1 MNTILAVLSA
11 VAVYVGIAP
20 SPSRRVQRV
29 ARRSVPHWAEP
40 VRGAPVRSVRVGVGV
55 LTGALVFLVAEL
67 PMWIS
72 SVVAV
77 VVGAGAM
84 IGAGKLETTSY
95 RRRIEQRIAT
105 LPDVLTLLAGAL
117 EAGVPLRRAT
127 AEVADAITGVCAA
140 DLTLVSSR
148 VAVGVSDARAW
159 AELADEPGWHE
170 IATDVSR
177 AVNSGEGVAQM
188 LRVHAEQM
196 RRHACEQVEKK
207 ARKAGVDA
215 IIPLAVCHLPA
226 FILVGVVP
234 IIAGT
239 ILKVT

>member
-20 SPSRRVQRV
+20 SPSRRVQRA

-40 VRGAPVRSVRVGVGV
+40 VRGAPARSVRVGVGV

-170 IATDVSR
+170 IATDV
-177 AVNSGEGVAQM
+177 
-188 LRVHAEQM
+188 
-196 RRHACEQVEKK
+196 
-207 ARKAGVDA
+207 
-215 IIPLAVCHLPA
+215 
-226 FILVGVVP
+226 
-234 IIAGT
+234 
-239 ILKVT
+239 